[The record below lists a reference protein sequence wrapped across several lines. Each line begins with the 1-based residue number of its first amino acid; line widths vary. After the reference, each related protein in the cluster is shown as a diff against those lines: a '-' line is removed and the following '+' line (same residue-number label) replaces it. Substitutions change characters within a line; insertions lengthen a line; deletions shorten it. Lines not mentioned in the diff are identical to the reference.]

1 VATGKVKRFDD
12 QKGFGF
18 IEQYDGPD
26 VFVHHTA
33 IQGEGLKTL
42 AEGEAVEFDVTRGP
56 KGLRAENVRRLG
68 QPAAAPKPPP
78 VPEPPVPPEPSAEVE
93 PSAEAEGE
101 APEETD
107 PGEAEPADDAETE
120 EEAE

>member
-1 VATGKVKRFDD
+1 VATGKVKWFND

-18 IEQYDGPD
+18 IEQDDGTD

-33 IQGEGLKTL
+33 VQGEGFKSL
-42 AEGEAVEFDVTRGP
+42 AEGERVEFDVTQGP
-56 KGLRAENVRRLG
+56 KGPRAENVKRLG

-78 VPEPPVPPEPSAEVE
+78 VPEPPAPPEPSAEAE
-93 PSAEAEGE
+93 PAAEAEGE
-101 APEETD
+101 APEEAD
-107 PGEAEPADDAETE
+107 AGEAEPADDAETE